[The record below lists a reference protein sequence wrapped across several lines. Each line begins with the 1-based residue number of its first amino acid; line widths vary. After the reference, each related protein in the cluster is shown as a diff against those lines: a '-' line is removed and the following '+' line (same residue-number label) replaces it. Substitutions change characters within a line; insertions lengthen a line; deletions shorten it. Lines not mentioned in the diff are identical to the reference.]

1 MTWWCAS
8 VQMSW
13 FTRRRS
19 TNTSATTSTRPSASS
34 LVRLFALFSSGAG
47 TLLNSKQPSIV
58 VVPLN
63 NLLYSHQILY
73 FYEKTSAKYTFINI
87 LCGYLNINIII
98 IWFEFLSIL
107 ILVLLFFLPHGN
119 LGYCWHKKVLKM
131 DKQRYL
137 FYFHM
142 LFCN

>member
-1 MTWWCAS
+1 MTWCAS

-34 LVRLFALFSSGAG
+34 LVRHFAQFSSGAG

-58 VVPLN
+58 VVVRLN

-73 FYEKTSAKYTFINI
+73 FYDKTSEKWTFINI

-98 IWFEFLSIL
+98 IWFEFLFIL
-107 ILVLLFFLPHGN
+107 ILVLLFCHRPWEFTIDTRK
-119 LGYCWHKKVLKM
+119 YLKWTN
-131 DKQRYL
+131 KGSYL

>member
-34 LVRLFALFSSGAG
+34 LVRLFALLLARSSIPNNR
-47 TLLNSKQPSIV
+47 LSIA

-63 NLLYSHQILY
+63 NLLYSHQ
-73 FYEKTSAKYTFINI
+73 TSAKYTFINI

-98 IWFEFLSIL
+98 IWFEFLFIL
-107 ILVLLFFLPHGN
+107 ILVLLFCLPPQKSSLLLTQESIKSGQIKIP
-119 LGYCWHKKVLKM
+119 LLFPYAVL
-131 DKQRYL
+131 
-137 FYFHM
+137 
-142 LFCN
+142 

>member
-107 ILVLLFFLPHGN
+107 ILVLLFCLPPWKSSLLLTQESIKNGQTKIPI
-119 LGYCWHKKVLKM
+119 LFPYAVL
-131 DKQRYL
+131 
-137 FYFHM
+137 
-142 LFCN
+142 